1 MAFLKC
7 LLYCSM
13 SVELMSLFETNKIN
27 IEKLTKLTVEN
38 KSSWLDIIWFIHAL
52 IKSLFAVNVGQ

>member
-1 MAFLKC
+1 
-7 LLYCSM
+7 M